1 MQKVTHNYMPILIW
15 QMMKLPADQSPNQI
29 TMLAT
34 IQSDETARKP
44 GVG

>member
-1 MQKVTHNYMPILIW
+1 MQKVTRNYMQILIW
-15 QMMKLPADQSPNQI
+15 QMMKLPADESSNQI

-34 IQSDETARKP
+34 IRSDETARKP